1 MEGLGINL
9 NLIIQQV
16 VVFIVFIYLFNKFL
30 LGKILKMI
38 EQRDNK
44 ITEGLSYAEKMQQ
57 EYKNLEEKT
66 KEEIE
71 KAKKEASKIV
81 EETKTA
87 SVQIGNEMKNKAKL
101 DAEAII
107 EQAKLQLNKDRNE
120 LNSSI
125 KKDVAEILTNALD
138 KLGLEA
144 TDENK
149 KKSIEQAIE
158 QL

>member
-30 LGKILKMI
+30 LSKILKMI

-66 KEEIE
+66 IEEIE

-81 EETKTA
+81 EDTKTA
-87 SVQIGNEMKNKAKL
+87 SIKIGNELKAKAKI

-107 EQAKLQLNKDRNE
+107 R
-120 LNSSI
+120 
-125 KKDVAEILTNALD
+125 
-138 KLGLEA
+138 
-144 TDENK
+144 
-149 KKSIEQAIE
+149 
-158 QL
+158 